1 MFTKEQFFEPEPQLW
16 FVFYLDKAQL
26 RNKTMKSYQ
35 SIQDARIKHPEMGK
49 YDYETVL
56 INNKPTVLCG
66 TTLVQEELFEEPLT
80 KMFEQLA
87 EHIPNITELSP
98 NIDAEELAK
107 TTFVQILDT
116 LKNDYNIQFAEKY
129 DSY

>member
-1 MFTKEQFFEPEPQLW
+1 
-16 FVFYLDKAQL
+16 
-26 RNKTMKSYQ
+26 MKSYQ
-35 SIQDARIKHPEMGK
+35 SIQDAQINHPEMGK

-66 TTLVQEELFEEPLT
+66 TTLVQEELFEVPLT

-87 EHIPNITELSP
+87 KDIPNITELSP
-98 NIDAEELAK
+98 NFDAEELAK
-107 TTFVQILDT
+107 TTFVQVLDT